1 MNSKLKTIVVS
12 VVATATVAL
21 TVSLGH
27 WQLHRADEKIALQ
40 SVIEN
45 QATQT
50 VVSNATLSHASDP
63 LALVHRRVQL
73 RGTWVVQNTV
83 FLDNRQMDAKVGFFV
98 LTPLRL
104 EGGGVVMVQRGWAP
118 RNFESRTTLPELQT
132 PQILVEIEG
141 RIAPPSSKLF
151 EPGTA
156 STGTIRQNLD
166 WVQFQAET
174 GLSLMPVSVL
184 QTGAPSEG
192 LRRDWPAINLGVDKH
207 YGYAFQWFAI
217 AFLVAALT
225 LWFQF
230 IRPYY
235 QRSREPQEH
244 V

>member
-1 MNSKLKTIVVS
+1 MNFYFKRIVVT
-12 VVATATVAL
+12 VAASAAVAL
-21 TVSLGH
+21 TASLGQ
-27 WQLHRADEKIALQ
+27 WQLHRAAEKIALQ
-40 SVIEN
+40 SAIES
-45 QATQT
+45 QGSQT
-50 VVSNATLSHASDP
+50 AVSGAALGHAPDP
-63 LALVHRRVQL
+63 LALVHRRVHL

-104 EGGGVVMVQRGWAP
+104 EDGGIVIVQRGWAP
-118 RNFESRTTLPELQT
+118 RNFEDRTRLPEVQT
-132 PQILVEIEG
+132 PQTVVDIEG
-141 RIAPPSSKLF
+141 RIAPLPSKLF

-166 WVQFQAET
+166 LIQFQMET

-184 QTGAPSEG
+184 QSGAPSEG
-192 LRRDWPAINLGVDKH
+192 LHREWPAINLGVDKH

-217 AFLVAALT
+217 ALLVAALT